1 MIKNFSVSNYNSIK
15 EKQTISFEI
24 LPKDMLDD
32 SSFQTKCRNNLN
44 SIIAIIGNNSAGK
57 SNILKAL
64 ADCLI
69 IAQNSYTLFSANDP
83 IFIFLPFITE
93 KHKNTTFEIIF
104 ETNNKEY
111 KYKLE
116 MNSGNICYEYLGM
129 HNKRAFS
136 TIYEITREKDK
147 VNFLVWKFEKKLNDI
162 DRKRFEERTN
172 STLFSF
178 LLNTGHLAGI
188 GVKEI
193 TNYDYNFK
201 SIPVEIQED
210 RLNKIS
216 QIMKNFDLG
225 FAGFSFTAIQQ
236 PRKENPLESE
246 TKKIL
251 LLNHKTKKGN
261 FSLPFDLESDGTQ
274 KIVYLLNKLLAIIEA
289 GGIAICDEIESSIH
303 PYLIKNIIN
312 NLFAN
317 KEINKNNAQLIFSTH
332 LPWLLED
339 RTKTQIYLVEKN
351 EGLST
356 ELYRLDEV
364 EGVRNDDN
372 FCNKYLAGAYG
383 AVANLRWF

>member
-1 MIKNFSVSNYNSIK
+1 M
-15 EKQTISFEI
+15 
-24 LPKDMLDD
+24 
-32 SSFQTKCRNNLN
+32 
-44 SIIAIIGNNSAGK
+44 
-57 SNILKAL
+57 
-64 ADCLI
+64 
-69 IAQNSYTLFSANDP
+69 
-83 IFIFLPFITE
+83 
-93 KHKNTTFEIIF
+93 
-104 ETNNKEY
+104 
-111 KYKLE
+111 
-116 MNSGNICYEYLGM
+116 
-129 HNKRAFS
+129 
-136 TIYEITREKDK
+136 
-147 VNFLVWKFEKKLNDI
+147 
-162 DRKRFEERTN
+162 
-172 STLFSF
+172 
-178 LLNTGHLAGI
+178 LNTGHLAGI